1 MSMDGFVSLTTL
13 NMADLVT
20 GHSLGNLNS
29 SHVQAEY
36 KIIKMFRGFYVNN
49 TLLLSLKL
57 LFETTNGMAKVG
69 ATHASGRH
77 GIPVADPF
85 QDRDLLQP

>member
-1 MSMDGFVSLTTL
+1 
-13 NMADLVT
+13 
-20 GHSLGNLNS
+20 
-29 SHVQAEY
+29 
-36 KIIKMFRGFYVNN
+36 MFRGFYVNN
-49 TLLLSLKL
+49 TLLLSIKL

-69 ATHASGRH
+69 ETQASGRH